1 MFHMNESNAIVLSVN
16 ISDGG
21 IPKLPIE
28 VGEVTP
34 NGLVG
39 DAHDHEKHSTPNQ
52 AICIIDQED
61 LDDLA
66 SEGYDLSPGATGE
79 NLTVQGLNADELNIG
94 DRLRFSGGLELE
106 ITKMRKPCFVL
117 DAIDPKLKQTI
128 KGRCGCYGKVIAPA
142 QIRAGETIDIL
153 QSTIAN
159 D

>member
-1 MFHMNESNAIVLSVN
+1 MNESNAIVLSVN

-28 VGEVTP
+28 VGEVIVD
-34 NGLVG
+34 GLVG
-39 DAHDHEKHSTPNQ
+39 DAHDHEKHSSPNQ

-128 KGRCGCYGKVIAPA
+128 KGRCGCYGKVITPA

>member
-1 MFHMNESNAIVLSVN
+1 MNESNAIVLSVN

-21 IPKLPIE
+21 IPKLPID

-39 DAHDHEKHSTPNQ
+39 DGHDHEKHNTPKQ

-61 LDDLA
+61 LDDLT
-66 SEGYDLSPGATGE
+66 SEGYDLPPGATGE
-79 NLTVQGLNADELNIG
+79 NLTVRNLNADNLNIG

-117 DAIDPKLKQTI
+117 DAIDPKLKGTI
-128 KGRCGCYGKVIAPA
+128 KGRCGCYGKVITPA